1 MLSVYENDAIINHR
15 PPGANSVEIRLL
27 VCMFAR
33 DYKDLPLKAG
43 EVKLPFIDYVADG
56 FKKMFKL
63 IDPILLEALV
73 KLEIENSIKGK
84 FITPSGDVTWKGIY
98 FIELAT
104 GGSYGYRLP
113 KYDNTMMAYVTTINT
128 IQDFSGSMF
137 GDEGE
142 ECECKERA
150 KMNTENITP
159 EDIVK
164 MFKDKN
170 KTSLKDKIKGLFKA
184 KK

>member
-1 MLSVYENDAIINHR
+1 MLSVYENDSVINNR

-27 VCMFAR
+27 VCIFAR
-33 DYKDLPLKAG
+33 DYKDLPLKTG
-43 EVKLPFIDYVADG
+43 EVKLPFVDYVVDG
-56 FKKMFKL
+56 FQKMFKL
-63 IDPILLEALV
+63 IDPVLLASLV

-84 FITPSGDVTWKGIY
+84 FITPNGDATWKGIY

-128 IQDFSGSMF
+128 IQDYGGMF
-137 GDEGE
+137 GDDEEDCTCE
-142 ECECKERA
+142 ECAALNDES
-150 KMNTENITP
+150 ITP
-159 EDIVK
+159 EDIAK
-164 MFKDKN
+164 LFKDKN
-170 KTSLKDKIKGLFKA
+170 NKSSFIDKIKGLFRA